1 MENKVNETGLEQM
14 RSQLDA
20 LRRKLDSQQIVNDRL
35 VRTAMQSRM
44 GWIGRYVRFEEYLLL
59 PLAVVV
65 FLGLKLAIGLSW
77 WFFAFTMAM
86 CVAIVVAD
94 HKVNILAGSLWQGG
108 SMVEVRRRLVRMK
121 ELRRRLVRMKELR
134 RRQLMVSFPVVAV
147 WLAVLVLELLSCGI
161 FGPGVPPVSEWRP
174 AAFAGVVGTVAGL
187 VASVAVVRKMQRT
200 NDELIRQIDA
210 FVAGD

>member
-86 CVAIVVAD
+86 CVADVVAD

-121 ELRRRLVRMKELR
+121 ELRRS
-134 RRQLMVSFPVVAV
+134 QLMVSFPVVAV

-174 AAFAGVVGTVAGL
+174 AAFAGVVGGVVGTVAGL

>member
-59 PLAVVV
+59 PLALVV

-86 CVAIVVAD
+86 CVADVVAD

-121 ELRRRLVRMKELR
+121 KLR

-161 FGPGVPPVSEWRP
+161 FGLGVPPVSEWRP
-174 AAFAGVVGTVAGL
+174 AAFAGVVGGVVGTVAGL